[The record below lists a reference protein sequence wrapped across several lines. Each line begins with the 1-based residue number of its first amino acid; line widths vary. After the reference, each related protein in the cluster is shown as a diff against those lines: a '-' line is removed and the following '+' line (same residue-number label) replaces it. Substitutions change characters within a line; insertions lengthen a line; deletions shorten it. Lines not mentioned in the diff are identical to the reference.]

1 MKAKTIISHTCILL
15 ILYFSGRLF
24 FTTNN
29 ILSGIVFFVALTI
42 YACILM
48 YLFLFL
54 KPKQKRDNK
63 IIPLSSLK
71 PDETNT
77 NGLEHKRAI
86 IQQYLPAGN
95 VDDNGIM
102 VGKLFNFMV
111 QIDDDNGSRWTTL
124 IKDKFIP
131 IAHIGSFGKFK
142 EAMVCY
148 NPENKYQAVFE
159 NEDWHHEVKK

>member
-1 MKAKTIISHTCILL
+1 MKKIISHIFFLL
-15 ILYFSGRLF
+15 ILFFSGRLF

-29 ILSGIVFFVALTI
+29 TLSGIVFLIALMI
-42 YACILM
+42 YVPTLTYI
-48 YLFLFL
+48 YLFL

-77 NGLEHKRAI
+77 NGWEHKRAI
-86 IQQYLPAGN
+86 IQQYLPSGN
-95 VDDNGIM
+95 VDDNGTI

-124 IKDKFIP
+124 VKDKFIP
-131 IAHIGSFGKFK
+131 IAHIGSFGKFT
-142 EAMVCY
+142 ETMVLY
-148 NPENKYQAVFE
+148 NPGNKYKAIFDPENK
-159 NEDWHHEVKK
+159 NWHYEKKN